1 MNAEQKNRVKEGEGL
16 VVAGGRKKRLLYWRS
31 NTKVPFPMRATASIK
46 LGLKK
51 EEENAGKSLSEEK
64 RLGPK
69 WENGS
74 CLVLG
79 KRSGI
84 GGGG

>member
-1 MNAEQKNRVKEGEGL
+1 
-16 VVAGGRKKRLLYWRS
+16 
-31 NTKVPFPMRATASIK
+31 MRATASIK

-79 KRSGI
+79 GRERTARTRVNGSSGAFYY
-84 GGGG
+84 